1 MKFLKL
7 FEQSIDF
14 SNLLS
19 NELISTFPLYVII
32 ENKTEKIG
40 DIHINRYGYLSNDS
54 KEVIYNTLFFYLIRL
69 VPEIDI
75 NDIKIYYYYETFQED
90 ESKEFSLNKSE
101 SLLNFLNNDP
111 KIKTWWFR
119 LISNSKVSSVD
130 LAIQN
135 GEEFEN
141 SKERIVI
148 IINNAKTDYSSL

>member
-1 MKFLKL
+1 MKFVKL

-14 SNLLS
+14 SNLLT
-19 NELISTFPLYVII
+19 NELISTFPLYVIT

-40 DIHINRYGYLSNDS
+40 DIHINRYGNLSNDS
-54 KEVIYNTLFFYLIRL
+54 KEIIYNPLFFYLIRL

-75 NDIKIYYYYETFQED
+75 NDIKIYYYYELFKED
-90 ESKEFSLNKSE
+90 EDREFMSNKSE

-119 LISNSKVSSVD
+119 LIANSKVSSVD

-135 GEEFEN
+135 EEEFEN
-141 SKERIVI
+141 SGVK
-148 IINNAKTDYSSL
+148 